1 MLMFS
6 LANLFWTPDRHR
18 FLPLKFF
25 TVWYSMSVWE
35 FDCLLLQSF
44 ESLYYILSKQCVIVI
59 LELYRDFSIKNYV
72 GRLKFGDPNYY
83 RICQPPKIAHSTLDS
98 KNTIIKVHNII
109 MVAHMNL
116 TTIVPGLSIKIRYY
130 SGQLCQMVVIYT
142 SNGSCTAY
150 CKSFE
155 VEKSCG
161 WKG

>member
-1 MLMFS
+1 MLIFS
-6 LANLFWTPDRHR
+6 LPNLFWTPIRHR
-18 FLPLKFF
+18 FYRLSFLLFGIL
-25 TVWYSMSVWE
+25 SVCG
-35 FDCLLLQSF
+35 CLLLQSF
-44 ESLYYILSKQCVIVI
+44 ESSYHILSKQCIIVI

-83 RICQPPKIAHSTLDS
+83 RICQPPKIAHLTLDS

-116 TTIVPGLSIKIRYY
+116 TAIVPGLSTKIRYY
-130 SGQLCQMVVIYT
+130 SGKLCQLVVIYT

-150 CKSFE
+150 YKSFE
-155 VEKSCG
+155 VEKFCG